1 MRNAALHHNS
11 LLIAL
16 IHRSLSCE
24 QLFAMEM
31 LAEAFIQLSKKPIFA
46 CAAPQVGP
54 MDHFRA

>member
-1 MRNAALHHNS
+1 MCNAALHHNS
-11 LLIAL
+11 LRIAL
-16 IHRSLSCE
+16 THRSLPRE

-31 LAEAFIQLSKKPIFA
+31 RAEAFIQLSKKPIFA